1 MCTAPGVNVN
11 VNVNSIGKK
20 RAWPNGA
27 DRTESSDDFA
37 GRFQWAISVAVWRLY
52 MESSH
57 HSRALEPRFGKIAH
71 ANATRVAST
80 PLTQLFAHPAGAR
93 MTSFLIPSQ
102 GKQ

>member
-1 MCTAPGVNVN
+1 MNVN

-37 GRFQWAISVAVWRLY
+37 GRFQSRFGVAW
-52 MESSH
+52 
-57 HSRALEPRFGKIAH
+57 SRAIIVEPRFGKIAH

-80 PLTQLFAHPAGAR
+80 PPHSTFCP
-93 MTSFLIPSQ
+93 PSWSSDDLLSYSKS
-102 GKQ
+102 G